1 VVEMGRYVT
10 VSVKI
15 PTELREKMR
24 KLGIRPSALLRRA
37 IEEEV
42 RRLEAERVKRKIEEL
57 KPILDRITM
66 EDVVQAIRE
75 DREGR

>member
-1 VVEMGRYVT
+1 MGRYVT

>member
-1 VVEMGRYVT
+1 MGRYVT

-42 RRLEAERVKRKIEEL
+42 RRLEAERVKREIEEL